1 MFTGRRLALT
11 LAFAGL
17 ILVAFGAGCRGF
29 FVQPTLSTL
38 SVAPSSQTIE
48 TGPTDNTQ
56 QFTVT
61 GTYSDGS
68 TGNPGVTW
76 TSSEPSV
83 ATVNS
88 SGLATAVAIGETS
101 ITATALQNGTITG
114 SAALTVSVCI
124 TSITLNPAGTQTIS
138 INAQTTPFVATA
150 SECGGGSVNVTD
162 IAVWNSTVTTVATI
176 TDGVATLEATGT
188 TSITA
193 TVGSITSLPTTL
205 NVTN

>member
-1 MFTGRRLALT
+1 MLTGRKLGLT
-11 LAFAGL
+11 LAFVGL

-68 TGNPGVTW
+68 TGNPAVTW
-76 TSSEPSV
+76 TSSEPAT
-83 ATVNS
+83 ATVSS
-88 SGLATAVAIGETS
+88 SGLATAVAIGQTS
-101 ITATALQNGTITG
+101 ITATAVQNGTITG
-114 SAALTVSVCI
+114 SAALTVSVCVQ
-124 TSITLNPAGTQTIS
+124 SITLNPAGTQTVS
-138 INAQTTPFVATA
+138 INAGTESFTATA
-150 SECGGGSVNVTD
+150 IECGGGSVDVTD
-162 IAVWNSTVTTVATI
+162 IAVWTSTVTTVATI
-176 TDGVATLEATGT
+176 TDGTATLQAAGT
-188 TSITA
+188 TGITA
-193 TVGSITSLPTTL
+193 SVGNITSPTTTL